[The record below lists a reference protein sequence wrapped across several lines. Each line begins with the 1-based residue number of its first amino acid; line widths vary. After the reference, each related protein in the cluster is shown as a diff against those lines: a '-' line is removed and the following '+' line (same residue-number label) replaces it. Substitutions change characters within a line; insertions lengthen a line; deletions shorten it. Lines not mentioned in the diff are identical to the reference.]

1 MLVKQVVADFFETN
15 CWIIAKGANQECL
28 VVDPGISRPSLV
40 NRIKEEIQ
48 RFKLKPVA
56 IVVTH
61 GHLDHTYS
69 VLPLSKEIPMRT
81 YISKKDKYLLQD
93 PYAALQ
99 KDSGIQYLIDQ
110 IAKENIGEP
119 SDVYAISDVENFEI
133 AGMKIES
140 KLAPGH
146 TAGSMVFEVE
156 SEFLI
161 SGDVL
166 FAGAIGRTDLP
177 TGSMPMMK
185 KTLKNIILKMT
196 DELNVLPGHGVQTT
210 IAEEKRS
217 NPYLQPNFLDSLQE

>member
-1 MLVKQVVADFFETN
+1 MLVRQVVADFFETN

-81 YISKKDKYLLQD
+81 YISKKDKYLLKD

-99 KDSGIQYLIDQ
+99 KNSGIQYLIDQ

>member
-1 MLVKQVVADFFETN
+1 MLVRQVVADFFETN

-119 SDVYAISDVENFEI
+119 SDVYALSDVENFEI

-217 NPYLQPNFLDSLQE
+217 NPYLQPNFLDSLQQ

>member
-1 MLVKQVVADFFETN
+1 MLVRQVVADFFETN

-119 SDVYAISDVENFEI
+119 SDVYAISDAENF
-133 AGMKIES
+133 
-140 KLAPGH
+140 
-146 TAGSMVFEVE
+146 
-156 SEFLI
+156 
-161 SGDVL
+161 
-166 FAGAIGRTDLP
+166 
-177 TGSMPMMK
+177 
-185 KTLKNIILKMT
+185 
-196 DELNVLPGHGVQTT
+196 
-210 IAEEKRS
+210 
-217 NPYLQPNFLDSLQE
+217 

>member
-1 MLVKQVVADFFETN
+1 MLVRQVVADFFETN

-61 GHLDHTYS
+61 GHIDHTYS

>member
-1 MLVKQVVADFFETN
+1 MLVRQVVADFFETN

-177 TGSMPMMK
+177 TGSMLMMK

>member
-1 MLVKQVVADFFETN
+1 MLFRS
-15 CWIIAKGANQECL
+15 
-28 VVDPGISRPSLV
+28 VDPGISRPSLV

-119 SDVYAISDVENFEI
+119 SDVYAISDVESFEI
-133 AGMKIES
+133 AGMKIEC

-185 KTLKNIILKMT
+185 KIGRAH
-196 DELNVLPGHGVQTT
+196 V
-210 IAEEKRS
+210 
-217 NPYLQPNFLDSLQE
+217 

>member
-1 MLVKQVVADFFETN
+1 MLVRQVVADFFETN

-69 VLPLSKEIPMRT
+69 VMPLSKEIPMRT

-217 NPYLQPNFLDSLQE
+217 NPYLQPNFFDSLQE

>member
-61 GHLDHTYS
+61 GHIDHTYS

-81 YISKKDKYLLQD
+81 YISKKDKYLLKD

>member
-1 MLVKQVVADFFETN
+1 MLVRQVVADFFETN

-119 SDVYAISDVENFEI
+119 SDVYALSDVENFEI

-156 SEFLI
+156 GEFLI

>member
-1 MLVKQVVADFFETN
+1 MLVRQVVADFFETN

-69 VLPLSKEIPMRT
+69 VLPLSKEFPMRT

-93 PYAALQ
+93 PYAALH

-119 SDVYAISDVENFEI
+119 SDVYALSDVENFEI

>member
-1 MLVKQVVADFFETN
+1 MLVRQVVADFFETN

-81 YISKKDKYLLQD
+81 YISKKDKYLLKD

-119 SDVYAISDVENFEI
+119 SDVYALSDVENFEI

>member
-1 MLVKQVVADFFETN
+1 MLVRQVVADFFETN

-69 VLPLSKEIPMRT
+69 VMPLSKEIPMRT

-133 AGMKIES
+133 PGMKIES

>member
-69 VLPLSKEIPMRT
+69 VLPLSKEITMRT
-81 YISKKDKYLLQD
+81 YISKKDKYLLRD

-119 SDVYAISDVENFEI
+119 SDVYALSDVENFEI

-217 NPYLQPNFLDSLQE
+217 NPYLQPNFLGSLQE

>member
-1 MLVKQVVADFFETN
+1 MLVRQVVADFFETN

-119 SDVYAISDVENFEI
+119 SDVYAISDEENFEI

>member
-1 MLVKQVVADFFETN
+1 MLVRQVVADFFETN

-99 KDSGIQYLIDQ
+99 KNSGIQYLIDQ

>member
-1 MLVKQVVADFFETN
+1 MLVRQVVADFFETN

-48 RFKLKPVA
+48 RFKMKAVA

-119 SDVYAISDVENFEI
+119 SDVYALSDVENFEI

>member
-1 MLVKQVVADFFETN
+1 MLVRQVVADFFETN

-217 NPYLQPNFLDSLQE
+217 NPYLQPNFFDSLQE

>member
-1 MLVKQVVADFFETN
+1 MLVRQVVANFFETN

-69 VLPLSKEIPMRT
+69 VLPLSREIPMRT

-119 SDVYAISDVENFEI
+119 SDVYALSDVENFEI

>member
-1 MLVKQVVADFFETN
+1 MLVRQVVADSFETN

>member
-1 MLVKQVVADFFETN
+1 MLVRQVVADFFETN

-217 NPYLQPNFLDSLQE
+217 NPYLQPNFLDSLQQ

>member
-1 MLVKQVVADFFETN
+1 MLVRQVVADFFETN

-40 NRIKEEIQ
+40 NRIKEEIE

-119 SDVYAISDVENFEI
+119 NDVYALSDVENFEI

>member
-1 MLVKQVVADFFETN
+1 MLVRQVVADFFETN

-119 SDVYAISDVENFEI
+119 SDVYALSDVENFEI

>member
-1 MLVKQVVADFFETN
+1 MLVRQVVADFFETN